1 MDAAYAAAVPQANK
15 TCLLCQ
21 VLRKH
26 RDTINTML
34 EPCVHDP
41 MTEWHTPTHA
51 ARSNDAE
58 AVARDAL
65 RIVAGERQSNNG
77 CRLGSLWQPGLSL
90 WWPQSAGR
98 RHDKAPGR
106 SS

>member
-1 MDAAYAAAVPQANK
+1 M

-41 MTEWHTPTHA
+41 MTEWHTPTHT

-65 RIVAGERQSNNG
+65 RIVAGERQSNTG
-77 CRLGSLWQPGLSL
+77 WRTGSLWQPHLAHGGHKVL
-90 WWPQSAGR
+90 PPAM
-98 RHDKAPGR
+98 
-106 SS
+106 

>member
-1 MDAAYAAAVPQANK
+1 MMLMWTLNLACAAAAPQAD
-15 TCLLCQ
+15 TPCMLHQ

-41 MTEWHTPTHA
+41 MTEWHTPTHT
-51 ARSNDAE
+51 ARSTDAE

-65 RIVAGERQSNNG
+65 RIVAGERQKKPCLVSG
-77 CRLGSLWQPGLSL
+77 QPLAVRLELVV
-90 WWPQSAGR
+90 AT
-98 RHDKAPGR
+98 KCC
-106 SS
+106 

>member
-1 MDAAYAAAVPQANK
+1 M
-15 TCLLCQ
+15 LCQ

-41 MTEWHTPTHA
+41 MTEWHTPSHT

-65 RIVAGERQSNNG
+65 RIVAGEGQSNFDW
-77 CRLGSLWQPGLSL
+77 CLGS
-90 WWPQSAGR
+90 R
-98 RHDKAPGR
+98 
-106 SS
+106 